1 MVGKNGADVNLQFAN
16 DTIMFVE
23 ADPTGAANL
32 KFVIHCFDLVTGFN
46 VTWGKRRLSGI
57 GLREEEGN
65 SSAAFPGCHWRSC
78 LSHS

>member
-46 VTWGKRRLSGI
+46 VTWGKRR
-57 GLREEEGN
+57 
-65 SSAAFPGCHWRSC
+65 
-78 LSHS
+78 